1 VPQILAS
8 IQEGLKSLSEALGGQ
23 SHVLVSKP
31 PLVDLDALA
40 RRLEAVETRLARIE
54 SSLDTRLN
62 TLSEVLK
69 IQFDFFVAA
78 RIAVFCFQNIG
89 RRHGKEEMASD
100 ATNRKLESISERVFN
115 KLGYLEAKIDEKF
128 NKLSSRVETYP
139 TEVQARLN

>member
-23 SHVLVSKP
+23 SHVLVSNP

-40 RRLEAVETRLARIE
+40 RRLEAVETRLGRIE

-62 TLSEVLK
+62 TLSEVWLK
-69 IQFDFFVAA
+69 FNSIFSWPKSS
-78 RIAVFCFQNIG
+78 ILFQNIG

-100 ATNRKLESISERVFN
+100 ATNRKLESISERIFN
-115 KLGYLEAKIDEKF
+115 KMGYLEAKIDEKF